1 MSYGLIAL
9 LIPGV
14 LGMLFLKGLR
24 EDRREKAALRNRFLT
39 GCGKLPWDTKQKRIW
54 GRRQMRVTV

>member
-24 EDRREKAALRNRFLT
+24 EDRREKEALRNRFLT
-39 GCGKLPWDTKQKRIW
+39 GCGKLPWEYEEI
-54 GRRQMRVTV
+54 GRAHV